1 MRKDNF
7 NPPSSQ
13 RVATCIYGVCT
24 LPKKVWQRTDPGLAW
39 PGVNED
45 VENAAWVHQLAL
57 GRTRWGGT
65 YVPATIGNR
74 HQVGLGVTAA
84 TSLVVLKY
92 KGRWHPACNS
102 ILYYLYCQKS

>member
-1 MRKDNF
+1 MTEDR
-7 NPPSSQ
+7 P
-13 RVATCIYGVCT
+13 
-24 LPKKVWQRTDPGLAW
+24 WPGLAW

-65 YVPATIGNR
+65 CVPATIGNR

-84 TSLVVLKY
+84 TSLVVLKC
-92 KGRWHPACNS
+92 KGRWHPVTRYFTVKRVNMKVAERCES
-102 ILYYLYCQKS
+102 FYSASVEREASG